1 MATKI
6 KNYNSIQ
13 EIAENLDKELA
24 ETKSVLGDYL
34 RKLDEKRTLAEN
46 SKKIREI
53 VMKMAGKKNG
63 NVENLGEIELNG
75 LKIVLDANAFHEL
88 TAIEDV
94 VRSQQEHLLV
104 LQKAREALQP
114 LGQLGDT
121 EGLEFI
127 VVENEGIPQR
137 ILLKGF

>member
-13 EIAENLDKELA
+13 EIAENLDNELA

-53 VMKMAGKKNG
+53 VVKLAGKKNA
-63 NVENLGEIELNG
+63 NVENFGEIELNG

-94 VRSQQEHLLV
+94 VRSQQKYLLV

-121 EGLEFI
+121 EGLQFI
-127 VVENEGIPQR
+127 VLENKGIPQR